1 MVSAANA
8 SGEALAAVAAAMAL
22 MNVLRVIFICLLRV
36 MSGNETRLLP
46 VAAGVRAPPSL
57 PWVVRRNVGVHVH
70 PDTFDLRV
78 LAHGVKPHFA
88 PVAGHADTAKGRAG
102 IHPLVAVDPHHAASH
117 LTCELVGALQVVGP

>member
-22 MNVLRVIFICLLRV
+22 MNVLRGIFICLLRV

-57 PWVVRRNVGVHVH
+57 PWVVRRHVGVHVH
-70 PDTFDLRV
+70 PDTSDLRV
-78 LAHGVKPHFA
+78 LAQGDAPRLA
-88 PVAGHADTAKGRAG
+88 PVAGRADTAQGRAG
-102 IHPLVAVDPHHAASH
+102 LHPRVAVDPHRAASH
-117 LTCELVGALQVVGP
+117 LTCERGGALQVVGP